1 MNKINLENKVA
12 LVTGSAKGLGKALA
26 LELARSGAAVIINYL
41 RSEKEA
47 ETTLKEAKELS
58 KGSIKIRADVT
69 DEKEVRMMFNEIREK
84 FGRLNILVNNV
95 GDFIYKP
102 ISEVSSGDFR
112 HVIENNLFSAF
123 YCCKSALPVMKNY
136 GRIINI
142 GCMGCDRVTI
152 RKMTAPYYIAKTGLW
167 MLTKSLALET
177 KKGITVNMV
186 SPGVLESSVV
196 KPQAEIIRFS
206 DISNAVMFLLS
217 ENSDKINGAN
227 IEASGGSVL
236 GAD

>member
-1 MNKINLENKVA
+1 MNSLKGKIA
-12 LVTGSAKGLGKALA
+12 LVTGSAKGLGKAIA
-26 LELARSGAAVIINYL
+26 LELARSGADVIINYF

-47 ETTLKEAKELS
+47 ETTLKEAKESS

-69 DEKEVRMMFNEIREK
+69 DEKEVSMMFNRIRGK
-84 FGRLNILVNNV
+84 FGKLDILVNNV

-102 ISEVSSGDFR
+102 ITEVSSEEFR
-112 HVIENNLFSAF
+112 HVMKSNLFSAF
-123 YCCKSALPVMKNY
+123 YCCKSALPMMKNY

-142 GCMGCDRVTI
+142 GCMGCDRITI
-152 RKMTAPYYIAKTGLW
+152 RKMTSPYYMAKTGLW

-177 KKGITVNMV
+177 KKGVTVNMV

-196 KPQAEIIRFS
+196 KPQAEIIKFS
-206 DISNAVMFLLS
+206 DINNAVMFLLS
-217 ENSDKINGAN
+217 ENSGKINGSN
-227 IEASGGSVL
+227 MEVSGGSVL